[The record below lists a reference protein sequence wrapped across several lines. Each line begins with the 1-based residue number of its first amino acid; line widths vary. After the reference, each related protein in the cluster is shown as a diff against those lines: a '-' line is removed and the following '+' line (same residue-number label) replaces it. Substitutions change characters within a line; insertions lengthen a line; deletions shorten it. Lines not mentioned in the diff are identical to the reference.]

1 MIKKIAK
8 SYDYSL
14 IAVYVI
20 LCLFGLVM
28 IYSASMVMAVER
40 FGWDSDHF
48 YKRQM
53 INIIIGFIAFTLAA
67 WFPYKAFQVSKI
79 IKGLMFVIIGLLL
92 AVHIFGYEVNNA
104 KSWINLGSCPSSH
117 RSLRNLQSSFTLV
130 PFTLRNRHT

>member
-14 IAVYVI
+14 IAVYVF

-53 INIIIGFIAFTLAA
+53 INIVIGFIAFTAAA

-79 IKGLMFVIIGLLL
+79 IKGSDDCDHWFITCGTYLL
-92 AVHIFGYEVNNA
+92 GM
-104 KSWINLGSCPSSH
+104 
-117 RSLRNLQSSFTLV
+117 R
-130 PFTLRNRHT
+130 